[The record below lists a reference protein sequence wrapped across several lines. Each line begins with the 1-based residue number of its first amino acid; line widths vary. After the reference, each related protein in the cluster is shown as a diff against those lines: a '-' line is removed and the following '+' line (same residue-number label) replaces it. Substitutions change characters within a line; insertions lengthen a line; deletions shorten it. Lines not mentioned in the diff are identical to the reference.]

1 MTRAAA
7 AVLDDL
13 ERACIDAE
21 RALREQRWRDCDAIW
36 NRQRR
41 LTHELELSLNVLA
54 PGSPEHKLALK
65 RIARIAK
72 YRDGQLKRLQAFHAT
87 IGRRLATLGRYRAYA
102 KTVGSGPRAKLL
114 DGSF

>member
-1 MTRAAA
+1 VTRAAA
-7 AVLDDL
+7 AVLDEL

-21 RALREQRWRDCDAIW
+21 RALREQRWRECDAIW

-41 LTHELELSLNVLA
+41 LTHELELALRAL
-54 PGSPEHKLALK
+54 PEGSADRKTALK

-72 YRDGQLKRLQAFHAT
+72 YRDGQLKRLEAFHAT

-102 KTVGSGPRAKLL
+102 KTIGSGPRARLL
-114 DGSF
+114 DGNY

>member
-1 MTRAAA
+1 MSRGAA
-7 AVLDDL
+7 AVLDEL

-21 RALREQRWRDCDAIW
+21 RALREQRWRDCDGIW

-41 LTHELELSLNVLA
+41 LTHELEVALREIV

-65 RIARIAK
+65 RVARIAK
-72 YRDGQLKRLQAFHAT
+72 YREGQLKRLQAFHVT

-102 KTVGSGPRAKLL
+102 KTVGTGPRARLL
-114 DGSF
+114 DGNF

>member
-1 MTRAAA
+1 MIRAAA
-7 AVLDDL
+7 AVLDEL

-21 RALREQRWRDCDAIW
+21 RALREQRWRDCDGIW

-41 LTHELELSLNVLA
+41 LTHELELALRELGQ
-54 PGSPEHKLALK
+54 GSPEHKLAIK
-65 RIARIAK
+65 RVARIAK

-102 KTVGSGPRAKLL
+102 KTVGNGPRARLL
-114 DGSF
+114 DGNY